1 MAFQEFTGDLDPTT
15 YNDPRLDD
23 YARKAATARGIDP
36 DILLSIKNQGER
48 SNPTAVSPKGAAGVM
63 QMMPGTWKAYGKG
76 DPKDPYASID
86 AAAEFISKELNPKYQ
101 GNKAAILAHYN
112 GGVSQGQAVAS
123 GGNPTFGETQSYL
136 QRTGAKGG
144 FAPFTGTLDSEAKSP
159 TPTFQDF
166 NGELDQPETPKQQ
179 PVSQP
184 TQVAQPKPQEQQQS
198 WDGFGGYANWLGSE
212 LKRAANNP
220 KEFAKETASAGAKLA
235 DLALTPLTAAAGYLA
250 GGTMGVLSGDSK
262 IAKSV
267 KDKVI
272 DAFSIDKALQA
283 NDLAKD
289 TPEVTGQV
297 LDTVLGKPAKVIAD
311 ATTPE
316 GTIWHDL
323 ATDASM
329 ALLAGG
335 GAKATKVAADR
346 AVKTPEVR
354 PSAPEPVEPMRP
366 QVQGELDLG
375 VPAQQGPV
383 QPGAGLVKNTEPP
396 QAMQDLIGQ
405 ARYDLVKQDFQDAGK
420 ELRGFDAAVEKTRQE
435 ELNRPQTQYQ
445 LFDGLLDQVP
455 NDYPGPR
462 VTTKT
467 GVELM
472 DTRGTGERFHGSSTP
487 FEKLSDD
494 YALQGDNRN
503 IYGQGF
509 YTTDA
514 ADIAHGYMSKGKG
527 GQPVLYSV
535 KETGNPKLY
544 NMEEPLTPELHK
556 LAEDTFGDLYDTYSK
571 DTGEPITN
579 LRELYDEVRQQSRYE
594 GYTRDDVQGMFDSFR
609 DQLEQMGYSGFS
621 HKGGLRTNNPA
632 HTVNIYWTPE
642 KHLTLEKGDIRK
654 YWLQPK
660 IGKYDIDAANQA
672 YPNQNPRLPEV
683 TPETVDPR
691 VMEQQQLFTQPL
703 HGLIQDAAAS
713 AEPKPYRE
721 LTPEEAA
728 QIRMDKRIEAAREEP
743 IDLPGR
749 KQSQMPLDLD
759 TPDQLSYQ
767 LDRAA
772 EDIQGRGTSSQ
783 PGVSNLGL
791 PTKEDFQTKKDLPM
805 IMSPQKVVDIMG
817 VDASNLKSP
826 PGELVRSVSPNW
838 AKRDTWN
845 NHPILRSTFDNL
857 NYLRDERNAWLKD
870 LIDPKTDENGVTRN
884 PTQYLDA
891 LDNTER
897 REQAHYTI
905 KYEGEKT
912 PAMAAEGRNFFNYDE
927 WRERG
932 ASDRVA
938 KALVEGS
945 EIYQKALEKYNNE
958 AKMLG
963 ERPIEVIPNYFPHRH
978 YGDFFATITDKRNG
992 QKEIFPFQSLKDA
1005 RKAAEAMKGQIPDT
1019 HTIDYGRKERGGNDF
1034 RDLMDAL
1041 RTRSESFHGT
1051 NPNGFTTMLDTMRK
1065 SMDEAFFAGT
1075 ERRSGKG
1082 HYTGE
1087 QGYDLNADKKTQKA
1101 QREEVKFVTD
1111 SPRTYAQNMADYVM
1125 DRKVQALKDAYQKAA
1140 EQNGFSH
1147 TGAWQDTKKVIN
1159 KQASLY
1165 TEPVFDSSKST
1176 FIEDAADSVAK
1187 IMDRGSTITGHSPVS
1202 WLGRRAVVARMHNMN
1217 RIATTLLLHPMTNSA
1232 LTISQFGQFLTS
1244 PINVVSQIS
1253 RAVGKN
1259 APESG
1264 FIGQL
1269 KQTGKTPAVIGEA
1282 FTRGVWDAI
1291 APIKMRSESG
1301 RQALQWAKQH
1311 GHLDTML
1318 SHEHLDTMGKAK
1330 RLAKLEDVTIASEQ
1344 IPRGMTYLAGYHAF
1358 RRLGFTDGA
1367 AKRAAV
1373 EFSNTVMGDYT
1384 KEGKIEFIRDQ
1395 TPLVGTAIS
1404 PFSTWLWNS
1413 KAQVAALGTGLGGHG
1428 AKSFMAGTVVPLA
1441 ALAGATYMF
1450 TGWSGMPGVQDYDN
1464 LMKWL
1469 NETFNMENP
1478 TSAQLHMEHG
1488 TDVFGKEANAAY
1500 YGKLAEAT
1508 GRDTGKSIRYGSIVD
1523 FGAPGASYG
1532 LQAGKAAYQLGK
1544 KGLSELGLVETP
1556 TDMDL
1561 YKATKGATPPGLK
1574 TFTEDYFAKK
1584 KENGDMILKSGI
1596 KRKEG
1601 ETSKSFWLAFNDLDE
1616 KKQQDVNNTANYIKA
1631 RQNKMADRQLELIKD
1646 KALRGDDVSQNFRQ
1660 LVDLNP
1666 DYAKH
1671 PVSVVQSVVQ
1681 EAMKRQLTQAEFE
1694 QLKAALN
1701 SSLND
1706 KQDAARR
1713 KQYLEK
1719 MLNAK

>member
-1 MAFQEFTGDLDPTT
+1 MQFEPFTGELDPTT

-86 AAAEFISKELNPKYQ
+86 AAGDFIQKELNPKYK
-101 GNKAAILAHYN
+101 GNKDAILAHYN
-112 GGVSQGQAVAS
+112 GGVSQGELVAS
-123 GGNPTFGETQSYL
+123 GQSPTFGETQKYL
-136 QRTGAKGG
+136 QRSSGKGG
-144 FAPFTGTLDSEAKSP
+144 FEPFNGVLDSEVSTKSYEP
-159 TPTFQDF
+159 FT
-166 NGELDQPETPKQQ
+166 GELDQPETPKQAPVPKSATTITPQ
-179 PVSQP
+179 PQP
-184 TQVAQPKPQEQQQS
+184 TTNGS

-335 GAKATKVAADR
+335 GAKATKVVADR
-346 AVKTPEVR
+346 SVKTPEGR

-375 VPAQQGPV
+375 APAQQGPV
-383 QPGAGLVKNTEPP
+383 QPGTGLKPTTLEPFTGELDAP
-396 QAMQDLIGQ
+396 IPKLESLIET
-405 ARYDLVKQDFQDAGK
+405 ARQDA
-420 ELRGFDAAVEKTRQE
+420 
-435 ELNRPQTQYQ
+435 
-445 LFDGLLDQVP
+445 
-455 NDYPGPR
+455 
-462 VTTKT
+462 
-467 GVELM
+467 
-472 DTRGTGERFHGSSTP
+472 S
-487 FEKLSDD
+487 
-494 YALQGDNRN
+494 
-503 IYGQGF
+503 
-509 YTTDA
+509 
-514 ADIAHGYMSKGKG
+514 
-527 GQPVLYSV
+527 
-535 KETGNPKLY
+535 
-544 NMEEPLTPELHK
+544 
-556 LAEDTFGDLYDTYSK
+556 
-571 DTGEPITN
+571 
-579 LRELYDEVRQQSRYE
+579 
-594 GYTRDDVQGMFDSFR
+594 
-609 DQLEQMGYSGFS
+609 
-621 HKGGLRTNNPA
+621 
-632 HTVNIYWTPE
+632 
-642 KHLTLEKGDIRK
+642 
-654 YWLQPK
+654 
-660 IGKYDIDAANQA
+660 
-672 YPNQNPRLPEV
+672 
-683 TPETVDPR
+683 
-691 VMEQQQLFTQPL
+691 
-703 HGLIQDAAAS
+703 
-713 AEPKPYRE
+713 
-721 LTPEEAA
+721 LTPEEATVNS
-728 QIRMDKRIEAAREEP
+728 Q
-743 IDLPGR
+743 LPGR
-749 KQSQMPLDLD
+749 KQSQIPLDLD

-1075 ERRSGKG
+1075 ERRTGKG

-1259 APESG
+1259 APGSG

-1488 TDVFGKEANAAY
+1488 TAVFGKEANAAY